1 MYGTPA
7 MFIDMLNHP
16 DFHNYDFSSLRTG
29 MLIMW
34 NISPLLTAKICSR
47 KAFLNRLKFTVLTLL
62 VWCLLLVGN
71 NTS

>member
-29 MLIMW
+29 MLIIW
-34 NISPLLTAKICSR
+34 NISPLLTVKICSR
-47 KAFLNRLKFTVLTLL
+47 KALLNRLKFTVFTSL
-62 VWCLLLVGN
+62 VFIIGRK
-71 NTS
+71 